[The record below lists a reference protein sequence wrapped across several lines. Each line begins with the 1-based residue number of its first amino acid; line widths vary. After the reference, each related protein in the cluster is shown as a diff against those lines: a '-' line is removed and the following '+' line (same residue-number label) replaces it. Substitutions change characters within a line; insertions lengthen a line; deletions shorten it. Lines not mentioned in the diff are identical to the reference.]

1 MSITRQAA
9 SDPTG
14 EATPRRRM
22 PRAEREALMLDVAEQ
37 IFGELGYQASSMD
50 EIAARAGVSKPMLYH
65 YYGSKERLFLACLR
79 RARDGM
85 RGAILAGVGAG
96 TQPDEQL
103 YLALVGWYRFM
114 DEHPA
119 LWTMIVDEGMLEF
132 GPAAEEI
139 ESIRAEHTEL
149 IAALILAHGPPGHTD
164 DMVEVELI
172 AAAISGAGERVT
184 RWRSRH
190 PELTPERTARHLM
203 QLIWVGMAGMAQGA
217 VWEP

>member
-1 MSITRQAA
+1 MSITGQDA
-9 SDPTG
+9 SAPPG
-14 EATPRRRM
+14 GAPRRRM

-96 TQPDEQL
+96 ARPDEQL
-103 YLALVGWYRFM
+103 YLALVGWYRFI
-114 DEHPA
+114 DSRPA
-119 LWTMIVDEGMLEF
+119 LWTMIVDEGLLEF
-132 GPAAEEI
+132 GPGSDEI

-149 IAALILAHGPPGHTD
+149 IAALIMSHAPPGHTD
-164 DMVEVELI
+164 DMIEVELI
-172 AAAISGAGERVT
+172 AAAISGAGERIT

-190 PELTPERTARHLM
+190 PELTPEQTARHLM
-203 QLIWVGMAGMAQGA
+203 QLIWIGLAGMAQGA
-217 VWEP
+217 VWDP

>member
-1 MSITRQAA
+1 MSVTSQGET
-9 SDPTG
+9 DLTG
-14 EATPRRRM
+14 GTPRRRM

-85 RGAILAGVGAG
+85 RGAILAGVAAG
-96 TQPDEQL
+96 TRPDEQL

-132 GPAAEEI
+132 GPASEEI

-149 IAALILAHGPPGHTD
+149 IAALILSQGPPGHTD

-203 QLIWVGMAGMAQGA
+203 QLLWGGLAGMAQGA

>member
-1 MSITRQAA
+1 MSITSQGTSGLGAA
-9 SDPTG
+9 
-14 EATPRRRM
+14 APRRRM

-96 TQPDEQL
+96 TRPDEQL
-103 YLALVGWYRFM
+103 YLALVGWFRFI

-119 LWTMIVDEGMLEF
+119 LWTMIVDEGLLEF
-132 GPAAEEI
+132 GAGSEEI
-139 ESIRAEHTEL
+139 ESIRGEHTEL
-149 IAALILAHGPPGHTD
+149 IAALILSHSPPGHVE
-164 DMVEVELI
+164 DMIEVELI
-172 AAAISGAGERVT
+172 AAAVSGAAERIT

-190 PELTPERTARHLM
+190 PDLTPERTARHLM
-203 QLIWVGMAGMAQGA
+203 QLLWIGMAGMAQGA